1 MSFIKNQ
8 LFSNDM
14 YSKFASYRARTNQ
27 LKQITVETLVQTE
40 DKNVFVDDRG
50 FRNWNNFACHSC
62 H

>member
-1 MSFIKNQ
+1 
-8 LFSNDM
+8 M
-14 YSKFASYRARTNQ
+14 YTKFASYRARTNQ